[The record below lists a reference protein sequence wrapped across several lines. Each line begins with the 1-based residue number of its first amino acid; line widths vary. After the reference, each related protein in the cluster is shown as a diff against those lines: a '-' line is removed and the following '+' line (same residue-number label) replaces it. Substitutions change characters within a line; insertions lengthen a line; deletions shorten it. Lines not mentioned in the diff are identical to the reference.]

1 MTTIV
6 PTFSKLRGPAGGIDA
21 IVVTWTAFAA
31 AGDVGQ
37 PLQRVDLSDRSVQVT
52 GAFAGATIV
61 LEGSNDG
68 ANYFTL
74 SSPAGAALS
83 FTAAGLMQVNEPV
96 AFVRPHVTS
105 GSGASLTVT
114 LTARRTMR

>member
-1 MTTIV
+1 MTTIA
-6 PTFSKLRGPAGGIDA
+6 PAFSKIRGSAGGVDA
-21 IVVTWTAFAA
+21 VVITWTPLAA

-37 PLQRVDLSDRSVQVT
+37 PLQRSDLADRSVQVT
-52 GAFAGATIV
+52 GTFAGATIV

-74 SSPAGAALS
+74 SNPAGAALS
-83 FTAAGLMQVNEPV
+83 FTAAGLMQVNQPT
-96 AFVRPHVTS
+96 AWVRPHVTA

-114 LTARRTMR
+114 LTARRTLR

>member
-6 PTFSKLRGPAGGIDA
+6 PTFTKIRGPAGGIDA
-21 IVVTWTAFAA
+21 VVATWAPLAA
-31 AGDVGQ
+31 SGDIGQ
-37 PLQRVDLSDRSVQVT
+37 PLQRADLADRSVQVT
-52 GAFAGATIV
+52 GAFAGATLV

-68 ANYFTL
+68 VNYFTL

-83 FTAAGLMQVNEPV
+83 FTAAGLMQVNMPV